1 MSGTITKPK
10 VIKAKRELQQKVGMG
25 PLDPNKV
32 AASQS
37 VIENNQ
43 VDFAPHALEIL
54 ERLHTA
60 LALANDGA
68 ALQGDLKQALTRP
81 VMELKAHS
89 AIFHYTLVGNLANIM
104 LHFLESIQTL
114 DEDAVHIVRAH
125 HDTLRL
131 IIIKKMSGNGGA
143 VGKQLEGELQNA
155 CNRYYSKKSA

>member
-1 MSGTITKPK
+1 MNESSKAKI
-10 VIKAKRELQQKVGMG
+10 IKAKRELQQKVGTG
-25 PLDPNKV
+25 PLDPGKV

-43 VDFAPHALEIL
+43 VDFAPHALEML
-54 ERLHTA
+54 ERLNGA
-60 LALANDGA
+60 LARAKDGGSTP
-68 ALQGDLKQALTRP
+68 QTDLKQALTRP
-81 VMELKAHS
+81 VMELKAHA
-89 AIFHYTLVGNLANIM
+89 AIFHYTLVGNLAGIM

-114 DEDAVHIVRAH
+114 DEDAIHIVRAH

-131 IIIKKMSGNGGA
+131 IIIKKMSGNGGP